1 MCVMQLALAS
11 CLLKYMFNGNV
22 QDLVEVGS
30 RKMSQLMVYVLMTYA
45 WIKLKKKFDL
55 VGTS

>member
-30 RKMSQLMVYVLMTYA
+30 RKMSQLMVYVLMTDA
-45 WIKLKKKFDL
+45 WIKLKKFMIRNL
-55 VGTS
+55 T